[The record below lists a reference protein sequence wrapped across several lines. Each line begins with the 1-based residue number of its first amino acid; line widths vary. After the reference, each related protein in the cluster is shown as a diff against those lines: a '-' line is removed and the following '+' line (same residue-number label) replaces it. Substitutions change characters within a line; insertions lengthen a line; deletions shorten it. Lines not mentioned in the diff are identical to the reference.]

1 VAAFPLDRRFGL
13 SRGFEVYDDRM
24 PRVAGRLASER
35 EGRQVVTRALAWLDQ
50 HRGRRFFLWVHLFE
64 PHASYVAPGD
74 GRATAARD
82 DDEVAEADRQ
92 IGRVLEGLGNEADA
106 TIVVVTADHGEAF
119 GEHGELT
126 HSLFVYDTTL
136 HVPLIVAGPGVRAG
150 TIDEAVSLVDVA
162 PTAARLLGAGGFDAD
177 GVDLGPALR
186 GATPAPRTL
195 YAESFAPLL
204 DFGWSPLRSVREA
217 GWTLID
223 APRPELYDV
232 ARDPGERTDRAAGE
246 RTRVAAMT
254 ERVNR
259 DAPRTVRPAPCRRL
273 SHALLPPALT
283 VRRGPGGHQPS
294 RGAAGARW
302 SASAAT
308 NAASAAPSPSS
319 SGSLHQCG
327 CARVTRATTSVT
339 TPAAMDASAA
349 AGVARRT

>member
-1 VAAFPLDRRFGL
+1 
-13 SRGFEVYDDRM
+13 
-24 PRVAGRLASER
+24 
-35 EGRQVVTRALAWLDQ
+35 VVTRALAWLDQ

-64 PHASYVAPGD
+64 PHAPYGAPGD

-217 GWTLID
+217 GWKLID

-232 ARDPGERTDRAAGE
+232 ARDPGERTDRAAGSP
-246 RTRVAAMT
+246 T
-254 ERVNR
+254 
-259 DAPRTVRPAPCRRL
+259 
-273 SHALLPPALT
+273 
-283 VRRGPGGHQPS
+283 
-294 RGAAGARW
+294 
-302 SASAAT
+302 
-308 NAASAAPSPSS
+308 PSS
-319 SGSLHQCG
+319 PL
-327 CARVTRATTSVT
+327 
-339 TPAAMDASAA
+339 P
-349 AGVARRT
+349 